1 MNFWNHIAR
10 FILRNRLLII
20 FALVVYAG
28 FMGYQTQFVKIA
40 YRFVKVLP
48 ETDQASIDFDKVNE
62 EFGSSSNGVIV
73 AIETGDENGFFEKS
87 HMSAWKT
94 LIDSLESI
102 EGINSAFSITEA
114 FNIGVNDSLQKLEL
128 VPLIDSNTSIS
139 NQGEQLK
146 KSLEQ
151 LPFYEGLLFT
161 KDRSVFMIM
170 VRIQEDLVFSKK
182 VTGILKEVT
191 DKVHSYEAET
201 GSVAHLSGLP
211 YILFANAKKMTKEI
225 QVFIVLTLLVTAT
238 ILYLFLKSFRA
249 TFFSLIVVILG
260 VLTTFGL
267 MGLLDVQ
274 LTIVLT
280 LIPPLVIVISVP
292 NCIYLINKYHA
303 EYKVHGN
310 KVLALQRVV
319 RKIGYVTLLTNVTTA
334 LGFAA
339 FILTDSL
346 TLVDFGIITSV
357 NIIIIFILSITIIP
371 ITYSYSRPPKER
383 HYKHLDKKW
392 VRGLITSLEHM
403 VQYHRNWVYAVTLAI
418 VVIGIYGVS
427 RMETT
432 GKLSD
437 DFSKKD
443 PVYKDLKF
451 LEKSFGGIVPL
462 DIIVDTKKENG
473 VQKASTLK
481 KIEELKTLLEDEE
494 ILSKPLSIVELVKFA
509 NQGFLGGA
517 PEMYALPTRQVR
529 SSLLAYLP
537 KGGNSD
543 ILRSMVD
550 SNQQRARIIYQVADI
565 DSPEMKEFYN
575 RLQTRVDSIFDSE
588 KYDVTITGASVKFMK
603 GTKYLV
609 DNLILSLALAIV
621 VISIIMAFLFGS
633 AKMVFI
639 SIVPNLIPLLLTGG
653 IMGLVGI
660 PLKPSTILVFSIAFG
675 ISVDDTIHFLA
686 KYRQELRANN
696 WDIKKSVIIAIRE
709 TGVSMFYTSIV
720 LLFGFS
726 ILMASEFGGSQ
737 ALGFLVGITLFF
749 AMLSNLVVLPS
760 FLMSLDKWV
769 NAKNFS
775 ATIISEEIQAEE
787 EEKKLEEEE
796 LI

>member
-1 MNFWNHIAR
+1 VNFWNHIAR
-10 FILRNRLLII
+10 LILRNRLLII
-20 FALVVYAG
+20 VALIAYTG
-28 FMGYQTQFVKIA
+28 FMAYQAQYVRIA
-40 YRFVKVLP
+40 YRFVKTLP
-48 ETDQASIDFDKVNE
+48 ETAPASIDFDKVNA
-62 EFGSSSNGVIV
+62 EFGNSSNGVIIAV
-73 AIETGDENGFFEKS
+73 ETGDDNGFFEAEHLK
-87 HMSAWKT
+87 AWSF
-94 LIDSLESI
+94 LVDSLNSV
-102 EGINSAFSITEA
+102 EGVSTVLSITEA
-114 FNIGVNDSLQKLEL
+114 FKLGIADSAKKLDL
-128 VPLIDSNTSIS
+128 IPLIDSSIS
-139 NQGEQLK
+139 LANQGEQLK
-146 KSLEQ
+146 KSLSE
-151 LPFYEGLLFT
+151 LPFYEGILFN
-161 KDRSVFMIM
+161 KEHSIFMII
-170 VRIQEDLVFSKK
+170 VSIQEDIVFSKK
-182 VTGILKEVT
+182 VIGILGEVT
-191 DKVHSYEAET
+191 EKVKSFEAQTHSK
-201 GSVAHLSGLP
+201 AHISGLP

-260 VLTTFGL
+260 VLSTFGM
-267 MGLLDVQ
+267 MGFLGIQ

-292 NCIYLINKYHA
+292 NCIYLINKYHS

-346 TLVDFGIITSV
+346 TLVDFGVITSV
-357 NIIIIFILSITIIP
+357 NILIIFVLSITIIP

-392 VRGLITSLEHM
+392 VRGLITSLEVI
-403 VQYHRNWVYAVTLAI
+403 VQNHRNWVYTVTIAVVALG
-418 VVIGIYGVS
+418 VFGIS

-451 LEKSFGGIVPL
+451 LEKSFGGVVPL
-462 DIIVDTKKENG
+462 DIIIDTKKKNG
-473 VQKASTLK
+473 VRSASTLK
-481 KIEELKTLLEDEE
+481 KIEELKLQLEEE
-494 ILSKPLSIVELVKFA
+494 KILSKPLSIVEFVKFA
-509 NQGFLGGA
+509 NQGLKGGGR
-517 PEMYALPTRQVR
+517 ENYALPTRQER
-529 SSLLAYLP
+529 SFLLSYLP
-537 KGGNSD
+537 SDGNSNLLKS
-543 ILRSMVD
+543 IVD
-550 SNQQRARIIYQVADI
+550 SNQQKARIIYQIADI
-565 DSPEMKEFYN
+565 DSPLMKEFYS
-575 RLQTRVDSIFDSE
+575 RLEARVDSIFDPE
-588 KYDVTITGASVKFMK
+588 RYDVTITGASIKFMR
-603 GTKYLV
+603 GTRYLV
-609 DNLILSLALAIV
+609 NNLILSLALAIV

-775 ATIISEEIQAEE
+775 TTIISEEIHAEE
-787 EEKKLEEEE
+787 EEKKLEEKESN
-796 LI
+796 

>member
-1 MNFWNHIAR
+1 
-10 FILRNRLLII
+10 
-20 FALVVYAG
+20 
-28 FMGYQTQFVKIA
+28 MGYQTQYVKIA

-48 ETDQASIDFDKVNE
+48 ETDSASIDFDRVNE
-62 EFGSSSNGVIV
+62 EFGNSSNGVIV
-73 AIETGDENGFFEKS
+73 AIETGDKGEFFQPN
-87 HMSAWKT
+87 HLRLWKN
-94 LIDSLESI
+94 LIDSLESV
-102 EGINSAFSITEA
+102 EGITSAFSITEA
-114 FNIGVNDSLQKLEL
+114 FNIGVNDSVKELELISLVDSTIAIAGQGPTLQK
-128 VPLIDSNTSIS
+128 
-139 NQGEQLK
+139 
-146 KSLEQ
+146 SLDD
-151 LPFYEGLLFT
+151 LPFYEGMLFT
-161 KDRSVFMIM
+161 KDRSVFMVM

-191 DKVHSYEAET
+191 DKVRAYEAES

-238 ILYLFLKSFRA
+238 ILYLFLRSFRA
-249 TFFSLIVVILG
+249 TIFSLIVVILG

-346 TLVDFGIITSV
+346 TLVDFGVITSV

-371 ITYSYSRPPKER
+371 ITYSYARPPKER

-392 VRGLITSLEHM
+392 VKDLITNLEVL
-403 VQYHRNWVYAVTLAI
+403 VQYHRNWVYFVTAVAVAL
-418 VVIGIYGVS
+418 GIYGVS

-443 PVYKDLKF
+443 PVYVDLKF
-451 LEKSFGGIVPL
+451 LEQSFGGIVPL
-462 DIIVDTKKENG
+462 DIIIDTKRENG

-481 KIEELKTLLEDEE
+481 KIEELKNQLKEEE
-494 ILSKPLSIVELVKFA
+494 ILSNPLSIVEVIKFA
-509 NQGFLGGA
+509 NQGLLGGGA
-517 PEMYALPTRQVR
+517 EKYSLPTRQER
-529 SSLLAYLP
+529 QFLLSYLP
-537 KGGNSD
+537 KDTDGD
-543 ILRSMVD
+543 ILKSIVD
-550 SNQQRARIIYQVADI
+550 SNQQQARIIYQVADI

-575 RLQTRVDSIFDSE
+575 RLKVRVDSVFDPDR
-588 KYDVTITGASVKFMK
+588 YDVTITGASIKFMK

-609 DNLILSLALAIV
+609 ENLILSLALAIV

-686 KYRQELRANN
+686 KYRQELRANR

-775 ATIISEEIQAEE
+775 KRIISEQIHAEE
-787 EEKKLEEEE
+787 EEKRLEEKESTE
-796 LI
+796 L

>member
-1 MNFWNHIAR
+1 M
-10 FILRNRLLII
+10 RNRLLII
-20 FALVVYAG
+20 FALVFYAG
-28 FMGYQTQFVKIA
+28 FMGYQTQHVKIA

-48 ETDQASIDFDKVNE
+48 ETDSASIDFDRVNE

-73 AIETGDENGFFEKS
+73 AVEAGKNNEFFNGDHLKS
-87 HMSAWKT
+87 WKK

-114 FNIGVNDSLQKLEL
+114 FNVGVNDSLKELKL
-128 VPLIDSNTSIS
+128 VPLIDSTKSIES
-139 NQGEQLK
+139 QGEMLK
-146 KSLEQ
+146 MSLAN
-151 LPFYEGLLFT
+151 LPFYQGTMFT
-161 KDRSVFMIM
+161 EDLSVFMIM

-191 DKVHSYEAET
+191 DKVHAYEAET
-201 GSVAHLSGLP
+201 ESVAHLSGLP
-211 YILFANAKKMTKEI
+211 YILFANAKKMTEEI
-225 QVFIVLTLLVTAT
+225 QLFIVLTLLVTAT

-267 MGLLDVQ
+267 MGLLGVQ

-319 RKIGYVTLLTNVTTA
+319 RKIGYVTLLTNITTA

-346 TLVDFGIITSV
+346 TLVDFGVITSV

-392 VRGLITSLEHM
+392 VRGLITNLEVL
-403 VQYHRNWVYAVTLAI
+403 VQYHRNWVYVVTLA
-418 VVIGIYGVS
+418 VVIVGIYGVS
-427 RMETT
+427 RMQTT

-437 DFSKKD
+437 DFSKND
-443 PVYKDLKF
+443 PVYVDLKF

-462 DIIVDTKKENG
+462 DIIIDTKKENG

-481 KIEELKTLLEDEE
+481 KIEELKNQLKGEA
-494 ILSKPLSIVELVKFA
+494 ILSNPLSIVEFVKFA
-509 NQGFLGGA
+509 NQGFLGGDPA
-517 PEMYALPTRQVR
+517 KYALPTRQER
-529 SSLLAYLP
+529 QFLLSYLP
-537 KGGNSD
+537 KTGNSD
-543 ILRSMVD
+543 LLRSIVD
-550 SNQQRARIIYQVADI
+550 SNQQQARIIYQVADI

-575 RLQTRVDSIFDSE
+575 RLQVRVDSIFDPE
-588 KYDVTITGASVKFMK
+588 RYDITITGASVKFMK

-696 WDIKKSVIIAIRE
+696 WEIKKSVIIAIRE

-726 ILMASEFGGSQ
+726 ILMASNFGGSQ

-775 ATIISEEIQAEE
+775 TTIISGQIHAEE
-787 EEKKLEEEE
+787 EEKRLEEKEST
-796 LI
+796 

>member
-1 MNFWNHIAR
+1 MA
-10 FILRNRLLII
+10 
-20 FALVVYAG
+20 
-28 FMGYQTQFVKIA
+28 YQAQYVRIA

-48 ETDQASIDFDKVNE
+48 ETDQASIDFDRVNE
-62 EFGSSSNGVIV
+62 EFGNSSNGVIV
-73 AIETGDENGFFEKS
+73 AVEANNDFFDAP
-87 HMSAWKT
+87 HISAWNT
-94 LIDSLESI
+94 LIDSLQGVD
-102 EGINSAFSITEA
+102 GIQSTFSITEA
-114 FNIGVNDSLQKLEL
+114 FDITVNDSLKKLEL
-128 VPLIDSNTSIS
+128 TPLMDTALTLEA
-139 NQGEQLK
+139 QGQLL
-146 KSLEQ
+146 KSQLDR
-151 LPFYEGLLFT
+151 LPFYEGILYN
-161 KDRSVFMIM
+161 KDRSVFMII
-170 VRIQEDLVFSKK
+170 VRIQEDLVFSKQ
-182 VTGILKEVT
+182 VTGILKQVNKHV
-191 DKVHSYEAET
+191 DSYEQQASAVT
-201 GSVAHLSGLP
+201 HLSGLP
-211 YILFANAKKMTKEI
+211 YILFANANKMTKEI

-260 VLTTFGL
+260 VLSTFGM
-267 MGLLDVQ
+267 MGLMDIQ

-346 TLVDFGIITSV
+346 TLVDFGVITSA
-357 NIIIIFILSITIIP
+357 NIIIIFFLSITIIP

-392 VRGLITSLEHM
+392 VKGMIHSLELL
-403 VQYHRNWVYAVTLAI
+403 VQNHRRKVYLVTLI
-418 VVIGIYGVS
+418 VVGFGVFGIS
-427 RMETT
+427 MMKTT

-451 LEKSFGGIVPL
+451 LEQSFGGVVPL
-462 DIIVDTKKENG
+462 DIIVNTKKEKG
-473 VQKASTLK
+473 VQSASTLK
-481 KIEELKTLLEDEE
+481 RIEELENALKDES
-494 ILSKPLSIVELVKFA
+494 ILSEPLSIVEFVKFA
-509 NQGFLGGA
+509 NQGLLGGGA
-517 PEMYALPTRQVR
+517 DKYALPTRQER
-529 SSLLAYLP
+529 QFLLSYLP
-537 KGGNSD
+537 SGESTD
-543 ILRSMVD
+543 LLRSIVD
-550 SNQQRARIIYQVADI
+550 SNQQQARIIYQVADI
-565 DSPEMKEFYN
+565 DTPEMKEFYE
-575 RLQTRVDSIFDSE
+575 RLKTKVDSIFDPE
-588 KYDVTITGASVKFMK
+588 RYDVTITGASIKFMT
-603 GTKYLV
+603 GTGYLV

-633 AKMVFI
+633 SKMVLI

-653 IMGLVGI
+653 IMGLTGI

-686 KYRQELRANN
+686 KYRQELRLNN
-696 WDIKKSVIIAIRE
+696 WNIKKSVIIAIRE

-775 ATIISEEIQAEE
+775 ATIISEEIHAEQE
-787 EEKKLEEEE
+787 EQELEEGKETE
-796 LI
+796 

>member
-1 MNFWNHIAR
+1 
-10 FILRNRLLII
+10 
-20 FALVVYAG
+20 
-28 FMGYQTQFVKIA
+28 MGYQTQFVKIA

-62 EFGSSSNGVIV
+62 DFGSSSNGVIV
-73 AIETGDENGFFEKS
+73 AIETGENNEFFKGD
-87 HMSAWKT
+87 HLSAWKN

-114 FNIGVNDSLQKLEL
+114 FNIGVNDSLKELKLI
-128 VPLIDSNTSIS
+128 PLIDSNVAIS
-139 NQGEQLK
+139 SQGGTLQN
-146 KSLEQ
+146 SLDR
-151 LPFYEGLLFT
+151 LPFYQGLLFT
-161 KDRSVFMIM
+161 EDRSVFMIM

-191 DKVHSYEAET
+191 EKVHAYEAET
-201 GSVAHLSGLP
+201 GSKAHLSGLP

-249 TFFSLIVVILG
+249 TFFSLIVVVLG

-339 FILTDSL
+339 FILTDSI
-346 TLVDFGIITSV
+346 TLVDFGVITSV

-392 VRGLITSLEHM
+392 VRGLITNLEHM
-403 VQYHRNWVYAVTLAI
+403 VQYHRNWVYVITLAV

-427 RMETT
+427 QMETT

-443 PVYKDLKF
+443 PVYMDLKF

-462 DIIVDTKKENG
+462 DIIIDTKKENG
-473 VQKASTLK
+473 VQKASTLN
-481 KIEELKTLLEDEE
+481 KIEELKNQLKDEE
-494 ILSKPLSIVELVKFA
+494 ILSNPLSIVEFVKFA
-509 NQGFLGGA
+509 NQGLLGGA
-517 PEMYALPTRQVR
+517 PEKYALPTRQER
-529 SSLLAYLP
+529 QFLLSYLP
-537 KGGNSD
+537 KKGNSD
-543 ILRSMVD
+543 MLRSIVD

-575 RLQTRVDSIFDSE
+575 RLQVRVDSIFDPE
-588 KYDVTITGASVKFMK
+588 RYDVTITGASVKFMK

-609 DNLILSLALAIV
+609 ENLILSLALAIV

-775 ATIISEEIQAEE
+775 ATIISEEIHAEE
-787 EEKKLEEEE
+787 EEKILEEKE
-796 LI
+796 

>member
-1 MNFWNHIAR
+1 
-10 FILRNRLLII
+10 
-20 FALVVYAG
+20 
-28 FMGYQTQFVKIA
+28 MGYQTQFVKIA

-62 EFGSSSNGVIV
+62 DFGSSSNGVIV
-73 AIETGDENGFFEKS
+73 AIETGENNEFFKGD
-87 HMSAWKT
+87 HLSAWKN

-114 FNIGVNDSLQKLEL
+114 FNIGVNDSLKELKLI
-128 VPLIDSNTSIS
+128 PLIDSNVAIS
-139 NQGEQLK
+139 SQGGTLQN
-146 KSLEQ
+146 SLDR
-151 LPFYEGLLFT
+151 LPFYQGLLFT
-161 KDRSVFMIM
+161 EDRSVFMIM

-191 DKVHSYEAET
+191 EKVHAYEAET
-201 GSVAHLSGLP
+201 GSKAHLSGLP

-249 TFFSLIVVILG
+249 TFFSLIVVVLG

-339 FILTDSL
+339 FILTDSI
-346 TLVDFGIITSV
+346 TLVDFGVITSV

-392 VRGLITSLEHM
+392 VRGLITNLEHM
-403 VQYHRNWVYAVTLAI
+403 VQYHRNWVYVITLAV

-427 RMETT
+427 QMETT

-443 PVYKDLKF
+443 PVYMDLKF

-462 DIIVDTKKENG
+462 DIIIDTKKENG
-473 VQKASTLK
+473 VQKASTLN
-481 KIEELKTLLEDEE
+481 KIEELKNQLKDEE
-494 ILSKPLSIVELVKFA
+494 ILSSPLSIVEFVKFA
-509 NQGFLGGA
+509 NQGLLGGA
-517 PEMYALPTRQVR
+517 PEKYALPTRQER
-529 SSLLAYLP
+529 QFLLSYLP
-537 KGGNSD
+537 KKGNSD
-543 ILRSMVD
+543 MLRSIVD

-575 RLQTRVDSIFDSE
+575 RLQVRVDSIFDPE
-588 KYDVTITGASVKFMK
+588 RYDVTITGASVKFMK

-609 DNLILSLALAIV
+609 ENLILSLALAIV

-775 ATIISEEIQAEE
+775 ATIISEEIHAEE
-787 EEKKLEEEE
+787 EEKILEEKE
-796 LI
+796 